1 MPHSTLNRSR
11 LNLSIFLI
19 AMSLF
24 CFSISIMRYRLT
36 DTKVFL
42 FLNWNLFL
50 AFIPWL
56 ISSVIKVKKINN
68 KISLVLLIFSWLLF
82 FPNSPYI
89 LTDLF
94 HLRMQSPAPIWFDLV
109 VILSFAWTG
118 LMFGFISL
126 MDIESILKKYIRPML
141 VNFISIA
148 LLFITAFGIYL
159 GRYLRW
165 NSWDIISNPF
175 GLFNDV
181 VSRFVNPFKYPTTW
195 GMTLFL
201 GILLNMMYFSLKLLK
216 ENRSDCRKS
225 RYLGFHD

>member
-1 MPHSTLNRSR
+1 LDKIQLISTYSFCSFTLCRFCGCC
-11 LNLSIFLI
+11 NLGIFI
-19 AMSLF
+19 
-24 CFSISIMRYRLT
+24 
-36 DTKVFL
+36 
-42 FLNWNLFL
+42 
-50 AFIPWL
+50 AFI
-56 ISSVIKVKKINN
+56 SSIIKVRKINN
-68 KISLVLLIFSWLLF
+68 KISLALLIFSWILF

-126 MDIESILKKYIRPML
+126 MDIESILYKYISPIF
-141 VNFISIA
+141 VNIISVGF
-148 LLFITAFGIYL
+148 LFIAAFGIYL

-181 VSRFVNPFKYPTTW
+181 ISRFVDPFKYPTTW
-195 GMTLFL
+195 GMTLLL
-201 GILLNMMYFSLKLLK
+201 GFLLNMMYFSIKLLK
-216 ENRSDCRKS
+216 ENRPELK
-225 RYLGFHD
+225 H